1 MCDKYTEQVLIHSDP
16 TTNKTMEKNKL
27 HRIIKS
33 SKVTKGRLVHYY
45 SRSEADIK
53 KDINP
58 DFAFSS
64 WCGWHNDHGSLTG
77 VVPALYFKDGKIIE
91 DGSPDPLAGLYVKSN
106 HSVTFTDRGSTY
118 TKSEIT
124 SVSFLEHETNLNDAK
139 RNIDILRPE
148 LLDVFMR
155 DIKNMMEYKD
165 SSQYI
170 TDNLKRTQ
178 NPRII
183 SP

>member
-1 MCDKYTEQVLIHSDP
+1 MKNTLLRSYQIFNHYETKLIRD
-16 TTNKTMEKNKL
+16 
-27 HRIIKS
+27 
-33 SKVTKGRLVHYY
+33 
-45 SRSEADIK
+45 SRQNLIQPE
-53 KDINP
+53 
-58 DFAFSS
+58 
-64 WCGWHNDHGSLTG
+64 
-77 VVPALYFKDGKIIE
+77 
-91 DGSPDPLAGLYVKSN
+91 GLYVESN

-148 LLDVFMR
+148 LLDVFLR
-155 DIKNMMEYKD
+155 DISDIMQYKD

-178 NPRII
+178 NPRIL